1 MKSTEE
7 IINNFKQ
14 LIEDID
20 KENYDNIIR
29 DQLRYF
35 EDDEP
40 PRKLIIFYEL
50 MEKFWVKKDFER
62 YYKLRHIIE
71 RYKEILF
78 N

>member
-7 IINNFKQ
+7 IIHYLKQ
-14 LIEDID
+14 LIEDIH
-20 KENYDNIIR
+20 KENYNNIIR
-29 DQLRYF
+29 DELQYF

-50 MEKFWVKKDFER
+50 MEKFWINKDFDR